1 LVECDGGVVDAVAAV
16 DPQHVSGFDAGVDS
30 SSSSSTALLCSSVSA
45 LSLSPSPSSVASSS
59 SSAAAC
65 VVAMLR
71 DRWRVTAPTPPDLA
85 HLPLRLVSEYGGIVT
100 KFL

>member
-1 LVECDGGVVDAVAAV
+1 
-16 DPQHVSGFDAGVDS
+16 
-30 SSSSSTALLCSSVSA
+30 VSA
-45 LSLSPSPSSVASSS
+45 LSLSPSLSPSPSSVASSSS